1 MQSNS
6 LFGSTNAVEVAHPAV
21 PEADSWSDL
30 EKLSREKE
38 LIGIYLSAHPL
49 DKYRIALQYGC
60 NTRMK
65 ELDNL
70 ESLNGRELS
79 MGGIVVGYREGIT
92 KTNKSYGVI
101 KVEDYSGVGE
111 FFLIGNDYVNFHKFG
126 VPNLYVFIRGHIEP
140 RFRNSEELAVRINT
154 IELLPDINDRIIESL
169 TVVLPSE
176 TIDQA
181 MVDILQEKLI
191 TDNTSG
197 TGQTKLFFEVIDEKE
212 PRNPIKL
219 FARPV
224 KLHDVD
230 GIARFLINSEIPFK
244 INNIPYKDEDE
255 KESDESEE
263 KEVVAEPEMDLF

>member
-1 MQSNS
+1 M
-6 LFGSTNAVEVAHPAV
+6 
-21 PEADSWSDL
+21 
-30 EKLSREKE
+30 
-38 LIGIYLSAHPL
+38 
-49 DKYRIALQYGC
+49 
-60 NTRMK
+60 
-65 ELDNL
+65 
-70 ESLNGRELS
+70 
-79 MGGIVVGYREGIT
+79 
-92 KTNKSYGVI
+92 
-101 KVEDYSGVGE
+101 GE

-197 TGQTKLFFEVIDEKE
+197 TGQTKLFFEVIDEKD

-230 GIARFLINSEIPFK
+230 GITRFLINSEIPFK
-244 INNIPYKDEDE
+244 INNIPYKDENE